1 MNRSKNQVTETHI
14 CRTVKDMIE
23 LGKAFA
29 ERLKNGDVVSL
40 RGSLGSGK
48 TVFVKGV
55 ALALNIKENITSP
68 TFTLVQ
74 QYNGNMQMNHLD
86 LYRLTSVEDF
96 YNIGGNDFLY
106 PEGISLI
113 EWTEVIDSILPEN
126 TYRITISLRQDLSR
140 EVNIS
145 VRTGQ

>member
-1 MNRSKNQVTETHI
+1 
-14 CRTVKDMIE
+14 MIE

-74 QYNGNMQMNHLD
+74 QYNGNLQMNHLD